1 MDGVSSRAGLGAK
14 IQGWMIYMTHDR
26 LNKKQPIQNPLHP
39 SDQLMGHHAG
49 RDGIA
54 GRPVDHLLPA
64 GLSDPRAAGGGAA
77 RWPRTPPRLTRT
89 TPPVA
94 VFSEEFHATSAD
106 PHRVSRG

>member
-1 MDGVSSRAGLGAK
+1 MTGLTK
-14 IQGWMIYMTHDR
+14 SI
-26 LNKKQPIQNPLHP
+26 PIQNPLHP